1 MINGI
6 KFILDWFFSKRTRK
20 KSTNIIEKMQGLRV
34 AKNLVNGIYNET
46 LKLKIQ
52 SRIGQE
58 EEFLKNRKQEFRYL
72 VYKNYKVIYWINERE
87 NRIEINDVFDTRQNP
102 TKIKRTK

>member
-1 MINGI
+1 
-6 KFILDWFFSKRTRK
+6 
-20 KSTNIIEKMQGLRV
+20 MQGLRV

-58 EEFLKNRKQEFRYL
+58 EEFLKNRKQKFRYL
-72 VYKNYKVIYWINERE
+72 VYKNYKVIYWINEKE